1 MDSALI
7 FGWTMWGV
15 FLIATIIYWLEIGFD
30 ILSEVNIFLSD
41 AFRALACTLVTS
53 WFLLVPEWN
62 KLHLFWLALLIVM
75 VTDCIEYRRFP
86 ALVRIMRRAVGR
98 QPIKHTPSPTIAWS
112 YGRRSRRGTPALTAS
127 SPVTPSS

>member
-1 MDSALI
+1 MDSALVI
-7 FGWTMWGV
+7 GWTMWAV

-62 KLHLFWLALLIVM
+62 KLHLFWLALLIVTI
-75 VTDCIEYRRFP
+75 TDCVEYRRIP
-86 ALVRIMRRAVGR
+86 ALIRVMRSVAGK
-98 QPIKHTPSPTIAWS
+98 QPIKHSPSPTISWL
-112 YGRRSRRGTPALTAS
+112 YGRASRRGRSTLTAQ
-127 SPVTPSS
+127 PR